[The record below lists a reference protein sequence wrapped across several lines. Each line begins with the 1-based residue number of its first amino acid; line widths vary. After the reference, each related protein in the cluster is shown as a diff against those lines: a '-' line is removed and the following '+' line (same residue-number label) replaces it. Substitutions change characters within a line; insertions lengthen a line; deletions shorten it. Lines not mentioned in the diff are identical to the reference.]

1 MIDIYKKLSYP
12 LTAAALAFVAACA
25 SDRVP
30 NPPAKKN
37 GQPEKPMTD
46 ATTNPNTK
54 VSQTVETFAWNPRP
68 IEDFDQTMSDYAR
81 LERVLSAARA
91 GDDLTPAEFLATQ
104 SYSAMGEAVRN
115 EWLKSLAARQQID
128 LFKQQYA
135 LLPAD
140 GRLKEV
146 RCYAMLFGLDNDA
159 ALLQEHLLETGKA
172 SAGCTRL
179 VEARAVEADNQLAWR
194 RVRGLI
200 SNNQLTDAR
209 NLAAVLGSPLDGGV
223 GQGAQENLLRDVIS
237 PTAQKSPAIAASR
250 LQSISGSL
258 NDQQTSYA
266 WAVLGVQQARD
277 GYFSTALSYYNRVQ
291 DRSQLNKEQFEWYIR
306 SALRLQ
312 QWDTVASVIES
323 MPADLSKDPAWLYWL
338 GRVYQMRGQLQQAQ
352 NLFQQ
357 AAKTGRNFYAL
368 LSLEELGRRVDTRNN
383 VANPSPLE
391 LETIKR
397 DGAIQ
402 RALNFFHASSGNW
415 SLRKQAQAE
424 WRYATRGM
432 NEITSLVAAQVAY
445 DNEFYEMAINTAD
458 NTQQLLNY
466 NLRYISPLS
475 DLVLSHAEQVGVDA
489 AWVYGLIRQE
499 SRFMM
504 GAKSSVGA
512 HGLMQV
518 MPATAQ
524 DIARQIGMSS
534 HELYTTEGNVRMG
547 TWYMANIKKSLQ
559 NNEVMAT
566 AGYNAGPSRA
576 RKWQANIPLEGA
588 IYAETIPFTETRDYV
603 KKVMTNATYYA
614 SLFHQPQTSLKERMG
629 IVPARY

>member
-1 MIDIYKKLSYP
+1 MIHLPNKVSYP

-25 SDRVP
+25 SERVP
-30 NPPAKKN
+30 TPTKTEQPLKPANQANNNQKTISN
-37 GQPEKPMTD
+37 STLDG
-46 ATTNPNTK
+46 
-54 VSQTVETFAWNPRP
+54 FAWNPRP
-68 IEDFDQTMSDYAR
+68 AEDFNKTMSDYAR
-81 LERVLSAARA
+81 LDSVLAAARA
-91 GDDLTPAEFLATQ
+91 GDDFIPSQFLATQ
-104 SYSAMGEAVRN
+104 SNSAMGESVRN
-115 EWLKSLAARQQID
+115 EWLKSLGVRQQVD
-128 LFKQQYA
+128 LFKQQYTM
-135 LLPAD
+135 LPVG

-146 RCYAMLFGLDNDA
+146 RCYAMLFGLENDA
-159 ALLQEHLLETGKA
+159 ALLQEHLLETGKV

-179 VEARAVEADNQLAWR
+179 VESRAVGADNQLAWR

-200 SNNQLTDAR
+200 SNNQITDAR

-237 PTAQKSPAIAASR
+237 PSAQKSPALAASR

-258 NDQQTSYA
+258 NDQQTSFA
-266 WAVLGVQQARD
+266 WGVLGMGQARD
-277 GYFSTALSYYNRVQ
+277 GHFAVALSYFQ
-291 DRSQLNKEQFEWYIR
+291 QAKDRSQFSKEQFEWFVR

-312 QWDTVASVIES
+312 RWEDVASAIEA
-323 MPADLSKDPAWLYWL
+323 MPAYLKADSAWLYWL
-338 GRVYQMRGQLQQAQ
+338 GRAYQMTGKAAQAQ
-352 NLFQQ
+352 PLFQQ
-357 AAKTGRNFYAL
+357 ATQTGRNFYAL
-368 LSLEELGRRVDTRNN
+368 LALEELRQSVNTQNN
-383 VANPSPLE
+383 VANA
-391 LETIKR
+391 TQNDINVIQR

-402 RALNFFHASSGNW
+402 RALNFYRASADNW

-432 NEITSLVAAQVAY
+432 NEVTSLTAAQVAY
-445 DNEFYEMAINTAD
+445 NNQFYEMAINTAD
-458 NTQQLLNY
+458 NTSQVLNY
-466 NLRYISPLS
+466 NLRYISPFR
-475 DLVLSHAEQVGVDA
+475 DLVTQYSGQAGVDT

-524 DIARQIGMSS
+524 GIARQIGMSPS
-534 HELYTTEGNVRMG
+534 ELYTMEGNIRMG
-547 TWYMANIKKSLQ
+547 TWYMGDTKRNLQ

-576 RKWQANIPLEGA
+576 RKWQADTELEGA

-614 SLFHQPQTSLKERMG
+614 SLLNEPYTSLKQRMG
-629 IVPARY
+629 TVPARY